1 LSKILVV
8 DDSVENLE
16 LLSAELEAWGH
27 HVTRAT
33 SGAHAL
39 ELAETLR
46 PDLILLDV
54 TMPEM
59 DGIEVCRRLKGSQE
73 LKGIPVILSVTR
85 GADEHVVVGLDA
97 GAQDY
102 IPKPCDERILAA
114 RVRAQLRLKDT
125 QDALEQ
131 RSEDLSRAVQ
141 AAEHLATHDSLT
153 GLANRAVFLD
163 QVEKAVHSARRD
175 DQNLALLFI
184 DLDGFKDVNDTLGH
198 ATGDALLRSVADRLE
213 SVVRT
218 SDVVARLGGDEFT
231 ILLPKLAAAQDAS
244 FVARKVLRL
253 LSSTHEIDGRH
264 VVATPS
270 IGIAIFPSDGDDSD
284 SLLRNADRAM
294 YEAKSRG
301 KGCYQ
306 FFTPEMNR
314 VAEEQRVAEER
325 LAHALV
331 NEEFVLH
338 YQPQLDVV
346 TGAVVGAEALVRW
359 QDPEEGL
366 LLPSE
371 FIPLA
376 EKTGLINPLGEWILR
391 TACLQR
397 QRWNAEGLPSFFL
410 CVNVSP
416 RQLRWPGFVQGFR
429 DLLSEIPLKSDQIQL
444 EVTESCLMSSVR
456 SRSSF
461 LEDLAAMGAAV
472 AVDDFGAGYSSL
484 GLLRQLPVGVVK
496 LDRSF
501 VAGIES
507 DAVNASIASAVVA
520 LAKGLEFQVVAGGVE
535 TESERSRLLDLGFRI
550 MQGYLFQKPV
560 PATELAEFVRARSGV

>member
-1 LSKILVV
+1 MSKILVV

-16 LLSAELEAWGH
+16 LLSAQLEAWGH

-33 SGAHAL
+33 SGDHRL

-46 PDLILLDV
+46 PDLILLDI

-163 QVEKAVHSARRD
+163 QVEKAVHSARRY
-175 DQNLALLFI
+175 DQELALLFI

-253 LSSTHEIDGRH
+253 LSSTHEIDGRL

-306 FFTPEMNR
+306 FFTQEMNR

-325 LAHALV
+325 LARALV

-359 QDPEEGL
+359 QDPEKGL

-410 CVNVSP
+410 SVNVSP
-416 RQLRWPGFVQGFR
+416 RQLRWPGFVEGFR
-429 DLLSEIPLKSDQIQL
+429 DLLSEIALSSDQIQL

-456 SRSSF
+456 SQSSF
-461 LEDLAAMGAAV
+461 LQDLAAMGAAV
-472 AVDDFGAGYSSL
+472 AVHDFGAGYSSL

-560 PATELAEFVRARSGV
+560 PATELAAFVRARSR